1 MKHEPL
7 LHKDLRLYHGV
18 KRSLDDLSGT
28 VPDYSYLQ
36 VPKTKKKVIRRKNN
50 INSNAGF
57 ENTGPNIETSR
68 EESRRTKSK
77 GSI

>member
-7 LHKDLRLYHGV
+7 LNKDFRNYYGV
-18 KRSLDDLSGT
+18 KRSLDDLSG
-28 VPDYSYLQ
+28 PDYSYLQ
-36 VPKTKKKVIRRKNN
+36 QPKIKKRVIRRRINV
-50 INSNAGF
+50 NSNAGF